1 MRNLRSLTRDG
12 THGPLQWKQSLN
24 HWTTKEVPSNFVY
37 VILKEFF
44 LNLFIFGCAGSSLLQ
59 AGSLSRSRE
68 RGLLLSVVRGL
79 LTGSTGS
86 KHPGFRG

>member
-59 AGSLSRSRE
+59 AGSLSEPRAGAAPFCGAGASHRE
-68 RGLLLSVVRGL
+68 HRL
-79 LTGSTGS
+79 
-86 KHPGFRG
+86 